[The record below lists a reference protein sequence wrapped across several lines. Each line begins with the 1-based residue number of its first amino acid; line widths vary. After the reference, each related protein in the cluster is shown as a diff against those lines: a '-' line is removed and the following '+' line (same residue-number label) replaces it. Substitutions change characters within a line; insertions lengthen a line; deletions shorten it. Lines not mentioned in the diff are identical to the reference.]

1 MPLRVYA
8 YPPEGA
14 ALLRLLDDAPL
25 YRIGRSADCDLRIEH
40 TSISRQHAELRCVD
54 GRWSLADS
62 GSKNGVRVDGK
73 RIDQVDL
80 GSAIWCAIGDVYCR
94 LEPLSADEAA
104 AARAQSEARRSV
116 SRSLSAGLNLEF
128 GIEPLLTRTL
138 AAVLELC
145 GLERG
150 FVLYGEFAD
159 TLRVRARHA
168 LDTSDLT
175 RAGFAG
181 SAGAV
186 ERTLDERRSVI
197 CSDVGAAPWLGQ
209 RASVQLAGLRA
220 LVSVPMLAGPQLI
233 GVVYAD
239 SRKPGLP
246 LTELDQEMLESVAQ
260 QAASA
265 LSAAQLRA
273 DMEELLAASAAL
285 GARAPRWEDIR
296 RAHALGS
303 I

>member
-14 ALLRLLDDAPL
+14 ALLRLLDDTPVC
-25 YRIGRSADCDLRIEH
+25 RIGRGADSAIRIEH
-40 TSISRQHAELRCVD
+40 TSISRQHAELRCAD
-54 GRWSLADS
+54 GVWSLSDS

-73 RIDQVDL
+73 RVARIAL
-80 GSAIWCAIGDVYCR
+80 RAPIWCAIGDVYCR
-94 LEPLSADEAA
+94 FEPLSSEDAA
-104 AARAQSEARRSV
+104 AARAQNDTRRAV
-116 SRSLSAGLNLEF
+116 SRSLSAGLNLDL

-138 AAVLELC
+138 AAVLDLC

-150 FVLYGEFAD
+150 FVLYGESAD
-159 TLRVRARHA
+159 AMRVRARHA
-168 LDTSDLT
+168 LDANDLT

-186 ERTLDERRSVI
+186 ERALRDRRSVI
-197 CSDVGAAPWLGQ
+197 CSDVGAAPWLGA
-209 RASVQLAGLRA
+209 RPSVQLAGLRA
-220 LVSVPMLAGPQLI
+220 LVCVPMLAAHKLL

-246 LTELDQEMLESVAQ
+246 LTELDQEMIESIAQ
-260 QAASA
+260 QAAAA
-265 LSAAQLRA
+265 LSTAQLRA

-296 RAHALGS
+296 SAHALGPG
-303 I
+303 